1 MLLFMVEDLIAGI
14 NSIKKSMEVENY
26 DNENVRNM
34 IGEILDKLSENLD
47 QFLPELPQQG
57 FTRLD
62 MLVRERR
69 QAEWDLLREDA
80 ENLRRNLSLQPHQ
93 ELLVELED
101 FMLRLKA
108 LAVEVCIVLLC
119 QPTLFV
125 ESNGTVPT
133 HRSLIF

>member
-1 MLLFMVEDLIAGI
+1 MLLFMVEDLTAGI

-108 LAVEVCIVLLC
+108 LAVEVCFIVIIISTHSLC
-119 QPTLFV
+119 W
-125 ESNGTVPT
+125 E
-133 HRSLIF
+133 

>member
-1 MLLFMVEDLIAGI
+1 MLLFMVEDLTAGI
-14 NSIKKSMEVENY
+14 NSINKSMEVENY

-80 ENLRRNLSLQPHQ
+80 ENLRRNLSLQPHK

-108 LAVEVCIVLLC
+108 LAVEVCIVTVSTHSLC
-119 QPTLFV
+119 
-125 ESNGTVPT
+125 
-133 HRSLIF
+133 